1 MAKQHEDDKPDKA
14 TAKARRGELDE
25 PETAPEPAQPTDA
38 VRSVPDESGARMANE
53 KQLKGVEGGPAFGTA
68 RMARGGDVPR
78 VIQPSDRAPAGHKR
92 YKIRAENYEQMGPRK
107 TLYVL
112 AKEGDVEG
120 AEKCYLENTEVGKY
134 VRRRKDR
141 GVKDDE
147 PVVLITKELPD

>member
-1 MAKQHEDDKPDKA
+1 MAKHDEHDKA
-14 TAKARRGELDE
+14 TAKARKGELDE

-68 RMARGGDVPR
+68 RPASAKGDVPR
-78 VIQPSDRAPAGHKR
+78 VVQPSERAPEGFR
-92 YKIRAENYEQMGPRK
+92 RFKIRAENYDHLGPRK

-112 AKEGDVEG
+112 AKKGDAEG
-120 AEKCYLENTEVGKY
+120 AKKHYLEVTEVGKY
-134 VRRRKDR
+134 LARRKEA

-147 PVVLITKELPD
+147 PAVLVVKELPD